1 MEEIFNSFKRS
12 IQRFKEI
19 LQKEKTIENRDS
31 AIQRFEFTIE
41 LAWKCMQ
48 KFLKNEQI
56 IYRSTNECLK
66 EAFKYGLIEDDPR
79 WLTAFEDRNLTS
91 HTYDEENADDV
102 YSRLKNYI
110 EIFEHLEQKL
120 EKASS
125 GEK

>member
-1 MEEIFNSFKRS
+1 MEEIFNSFKKS

-19 LQKEKTIENRDS
+19 LQKEKTVENRDS

-41 LAWKCMQ
+41 IAWKCIQ

-56 IYRSTNECLK
+56 ICRSPNECLK

-79 WLTAFEDRNLTS
+79 WHRAFEDRNLTS

-102 YSRLKNYI
+102 YNRLQDYI
-110 EIFEHLEQKL
+110 EIFEKLEQKL
-120 EKASS
+120 EKIF
-125 GEK
+125 ENKK

>member
-1 MEEIFNSFKRS
+1 MEELFNSFKKS

-19 LQKEKTIENRDS
+19 LQKEKTVENRDS

-56 IYRSTNECLK
+56 ICRSPNECLK
-66 EAFKYGLIEDDPR
+66 EAFKFGIVEDDPR
-79 WLTAFEDRNLTS
+79 WQNALEDRNLTS

-102 YSRLKNYI
+102 YGRLQNYI
-110 EIFEHLEQKL
+110 EIFDYLEQKL
-120 EKASS
+120 EKILS
-125 GEK
+125 GGK